1 MINILLKIAQNVNGD
16 DAVVVSRWKLRKI
29 REIYRNDPEGS
40 DKAAGVTPRDTE
52 THVSDSWAR
61 GNGDLKNE
69 FTNLKCKFNTR
80 FLRTHADEKALI
92 RNFSKYYASIKLDN
106 TTKKIFDII
115 DEKPNLKEKN
125 WGFIIE
131 L

>member
-1 MINILLKIAQNVNGD
+1 MVMMPSLCPGGNWG
-16 DAVVVSRWKLRKI
+16 KLGKFI
-29 REIYRNDPEGS
+29 ETIQREVH

-131 L
+131 V